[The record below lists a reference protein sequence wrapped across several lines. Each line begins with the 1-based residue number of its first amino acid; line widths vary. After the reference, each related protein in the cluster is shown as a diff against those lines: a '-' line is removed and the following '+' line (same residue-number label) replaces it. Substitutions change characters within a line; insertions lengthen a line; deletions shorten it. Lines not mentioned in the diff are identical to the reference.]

1 MSANWFA
8 SLLAARNVDS
18 SKPIF
23 HTLYSVFCF
32 SSSFRFFPLPFS
44 IFSDPI
50 MVSPR
55 KTRSR
60 NSLQPDQVSELKRL
74 IKESRD
80 VVINTLKE
88 DINFLKQKFDSLTLR
103 LSEMEA
109 SVLSIERN
117 QDNLK
122 SEISSVR
129 MEMDSTIADANR
141 LCSSEMDNRISRTN
155 NIVIRGLPEESGMIA
170 ERTARDKA
178 VLEEVF
184 DILNVEAG
192 VVDVR
197 RLGKP
202 NKNRPR
208 LLRVSLSNICHKQE
222 ILRKSKSLKS
232 SRFQNIFIQPDFTPM
247 QQVIEQKLR
256 EELKRR
262 RENGEDVVIH
272 GGVVRLRSE
281 LQGFRK

>member
-1 MSANWFA
+1 M
-8 SLLAARNVDS
+8 
-18 SKPIF
+18 
-23 HTLYSVFCF
+23 
-32 SSSFRFFPLPFS
+32 
-44 IFSDPI
+44 
-50 MVSPR
+50 SPR
-55 KTRSR
+55 KTRNVSR

-88 DINFLKQKFDSLTLR
+88 DIDFLKQKFDSLTLR
-103 LSEMEA
+103 LSELEA

-129 MEMDSTIADANR
+129 MEMDSAIANANR

-170 ERTARDKA
+170 ERIARDKA
-178 VLEEVF
+178 ILEEVF
-184 DILNVEAG
+184 DVLNVEAG
-192 VVDVR
+192 VIDVR

-247 QQVIEQKLR
+247 QQVIERGLR